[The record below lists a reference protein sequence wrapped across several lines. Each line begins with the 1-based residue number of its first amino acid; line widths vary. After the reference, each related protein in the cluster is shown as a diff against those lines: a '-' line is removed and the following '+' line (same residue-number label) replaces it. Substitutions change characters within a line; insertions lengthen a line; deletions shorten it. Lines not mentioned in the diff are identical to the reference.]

1 MYLHEKNI
9 IIILCFILGLGI
21 FLFPI
26 VSNYLNSIVHYTVIN
41 DYQNNVKEIDE
52 AELKKIRE
60 EAEEHNQ
67 ALTEQVTVMNDP
79 FSEDRENERKI
90 SGYASIAKVGQAMGY
105 VSIPVIDVELPIYG
119 GTSDTVL
126 SKGIGHLPR
135 SSLPIGGEGTHSALT
150 GHRGLPTSKLFR
162 DLDQVELGD
171 HFFVHT
177 LNDTLAYQ
185 VDQIKIV
192 LPHELEE
199 LAILPD
205 EDYVTLITCE
215 PYMINSHRLLVR
227 GTRIPFETDTEV
239 IDYQSEAELE
249 AKGDNRRILVGSIF
263 ISVLI
268 IGTTLGIT
276 LKVLKKREAKGN
288 EI

>member
-1 MYLHEKNI
+1 MKKNI

-26 VSNYLNSIVHYTVIN
+26 VSNYFNSIVHYTVIK

-52 AELKKIRE
+52 EELKKIRE
-60 EAEEHNQ
+60 EVEEHNQ
-67 ALTEQVTVMNDP
+67 ALTEQVTVVNDP

-119 GTSDTVL
+119 GVSDTVL

-135 SSLPIGGEGTHSALT
+135 SSLPIGGEGTHAALT

-215 PYMINSHRLLVR
+215 PYMINTHRLLVR
-227 GTRIPFETDTEV
+227 GTRIPFEPDAEA
-239 IDYQSEAELE
+239 IDYQSGDILK
-249 AKGDNRRILVGSIF
+249 AKDGNRRILIGSIL
-263 ISVLI
+263 IGVLI

-276 LKVLKKREAKGN
+276 LKVLKKREEKGN
-288 EI
+288 GI

>member
-1 MYLHEKNI
+1 
-9 IIILCFILGLGI
+9 
-21 FLFPI
+21 
-26 VSNYLNSIVHYTVIN
+26 
-41 DYQNNVKEIDE
+41 
-52 AELKKIRE
+52 
-60 EAEEHNQ
+60 
-67 ALTEQVTVMNDP
+67 
-79 FSEDRENERKI
+79 
-90 SGYASIAKVGQAMGY
+90 MGY
-105 VSIPVIDVELPIYG
+105 IDIPVIDVELPIYSG
-119 GTSDTVL
+119 VSDSVL
-126 SKGIGHLPR
+126 SQGIGHLPW
-135 SSLPIGGEGTHSALT
+135 SSLPIGGKGTHASLS

-162 DLDQVELGD
+162 NLGEVEIGEQ
-171 HFFVHT
+171 FFIHT
-177 LNDTLAYQ
+177 LDNTLAYQ

-215 PYMINSHRLLVR
+215 PYMINTHRLLVR

-239 IDYQSEAELE
+239 SDYQSEAELE

-288 EI
+288 EK

>member
-1 MYLHEKNI
+1 M
-9 IIILCFILGLGI
+9 
-21 FLFPI
+21 
-26 VSNYLNSIVHYTVIN
+26 
-41 DYQNNVKEIDE
+41 
-52 AELKKIRE
+52 
-60 EAEEHNQ
+60 
-67 ALTEQVTVMNDP
+67 
-79 FSEDRENERKI
+79 
-90 SGYASIAKVGQAMGY
+90 
-105 VSIPVIDVELPIYG
+105 
-119 GTSDTVL
+119 
-126 SKGIGHLPR
+126 
-135 SSLPIGGEGTHSALT
+135 
-150 GHRGLPTSKLFR
+150 
-162 DLDQVELGD
+162 GD

-276 LKVLKKREAKGN
+276 
-288 EI
+288 

>member
-1 MYLHEKNI
+1 MYLHEKNS

-26 VSNYLNSIVHYTVIN
+26 VSKYLNSIVHYTVIN

-119 GTSDTVL
+119 ATSDTVL

-150 GHRGLPTSKLFR
+150 GHSGLPTSKLFR

-171 HFFVHT
+171 HF
-177 LNDTLAYQ
+177 L
-185 VDQIKIV
+185 
-192 LPHELEE
+192 
-199 LAILPD
+199 
-205 EDYVTLITCE
+205 
-215 PYMINSHRLLVR
+215 
-227 GTRIPFETDTEV
+227 
-239 IDYQSEAELE
+239 
-249 AKGDNRRILVGSIF
+249 F
-263 ISVLI
+263 IH
-268 IGTTLGIT
+268 
-276 LKVLKKREAKGN
+276 
-288 EI
+288 